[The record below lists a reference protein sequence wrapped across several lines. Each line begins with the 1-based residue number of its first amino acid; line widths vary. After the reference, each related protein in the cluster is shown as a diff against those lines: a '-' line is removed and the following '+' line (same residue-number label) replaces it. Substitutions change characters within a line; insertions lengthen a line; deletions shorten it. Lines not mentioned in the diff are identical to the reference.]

1 MQALF
6 SQLVAGLS
14 LGSILLLAALG
25 LALTFGQMG
34 VINMAHGEFMMAGAY
49 TAFVAQGLIADA
61 GTSLLLAIPLGFLV
75 GGVMGVVLEAT
86 LIRRMYHRPLDTLLV
101 TWGVSL
107 ILQQAARDIFGAP
120 NVDVRAPT
128 WLSGSVNIGVTQV
141 PAARLFILVLA
152 LTAVVG
158 LSTLLKMTPLGR
170 RIRGVVQNRDLAETV
185 GISTR
190 STDRL
195 TFFIGS
201 GLAGI
206 AGVALTLLG
215 STGPTLGTSYIV
227 DAFLVVVAGG
237 IGQIKGAVI
246 AAFGLGLLQ
255 ATFEYSTTAS
265 IDLRFLIG
273 PNGAGKT
280 TLVDA
285 ITGLAPAT
293 GSVRFGRTELIG
305 KKVHRIARLGVGR
318 TFQTASVFEELT
330 VLQNLDIAAGTGR
343 SALSLLR
350 RRSSVPPVVEQA
362 MDIVGLTAQRDRPAG
377 ALAHGQ
383 KQWLEIGMLLVQ
395 NARVL
400 LLDEPVAGMSA
411 DERVQ
416 TGELLRR
423 IGAER
428 TVVVVEHDMDFMRS
442 FATSVT
448 VLHAGKVL
456 SAGTVAQVQADPKVQ
471 EVYLGRAEV
480 AQ

>member
-14 LGSILLLAALG
+14 LGSVLLLAALG

-49 TAFVAQGLIADA
+49 TAFVAKGLIADA

-107 ILQQAARDIFGAP
+107 ILQQTARDIFGAP
-120 NVDVRAPT
+120 NVDVRAPS
-128 WLSGSVNIGVTQV
+128 WLSGSVNIGITHV

-152 LTAVVG
+152 VAAVVG
-158 LSTLLKMTPLGR
+158 LSLLLKMTALGR

-265 IDLRFLIG
+265 V
-273 PNGAGKT
+273 A
-280 TLVDA
+280 
-285 ITGLAPAT
+285 
-293 GSVRFGRTELIG
+293 
-305 KKVHRIARLGVGR
+305 KVM
-318 TFQTASVFEELT
+318 VF
-330 VLQNLDIAAGTGR
+330 
-343 SALSLLR
+343 
-350 RRSSVPPVVEQA
+350 
-362 MDIVGLTAQRDRPAG
+362 
-377 ALAHGQ
+377 
-383 KQWLEIGMLLVQ
+383 
-395 NARVL
+395 
-400 LLDEPVAGMSA
+400 
-411 DERVQ
+411 
-416 TGELLRR
+416 
-423 IGAER
+423 
-428 TVVVVEHDMDFMRS
+428 VVVVVFLQLRPQGIFSVRTRS
-442 FATSVT
+442 LA
-448 VLHAGKVL
+448 
-456 SAGTVAQVQADPKVQ
+456 
-471 EVYLGRAEV
+471 
-480 AQ
+480 

>member
-14 LGSILLLAALG
+14 LGSVLLLAALG

-49 TAFVAQGLIADA
+49 TAFVVQGGIADA
-61 GTSLLLAIPLGFLV
+61 GTSLILAIPLGFLV
-75 GGVMGVVLEAT
+75 GGVMGVILEAT

-120 NVDVRAPT
+120 NVDVRAPR
-128 WLSGSVNIGVTQV
+128 WLSGSVSLGITQV
-141 PAARLFILVLA
+141 PAARLFILLLA
-152 LTAVVG
+152 AAAVIG
-158 LSTLLKMTPLGR
+158 LSLLLKTTPLGR

-215 STGPTLGTSYIV
+215 SAGPTLGTSYIV

-237 IGQIKGAVI
+237 IGQIRGAVI

-265 IDLRFLIG
+265 IAKVMVFVVIVVFLQIRPQG
-273 PNGAGKT
+273 
-280 TLVDA
+280 
-285 ITGLAPAT
+285 IF
-293 GSVRFGRTELIG
+293 SVRT
-305 KKVHRIARLGVGR
+305 
-318 TFQTASVFEELT
+318 
-330 VLQNLDIAAGTGR
+330 R
-343 SALSLLR
+343 S
-350 RRSSVPPVVEQA
+350 
-362 MDIVGLTAQRDRPAG
+362 
-377 ALAHGQ
+377 LA
-383 KQWLEIGMLLVQ
+383 
-395 NARVL
+395 
-400 LLDEPVAGMSA
+400 
-411 DERVQ
+411 
-416 TGELLRR
+416 
-423 IGAER
+423 
-428 TVVVVEHDMDFMRS
+428 
-442 FATSVT
+442 
-448 VLHAGKVL
+448 
-456 SAGTVAQVQADPKVQ
+456 
-471 EVYLGRAEV
+471 
-480 AQ
+480 

>member
-1 MQALF
+1 MHALF

-34 VINMAHGEFMMAGAY
+34 VINMAHGEFIMAGAY
-49 TAFVAQGLIADA
+49 TAFVVQGIVSDA
-61 GTSLLLAIPLGFLV
+61 GISLLLAIPLGFLV
-75 GGVMGVVLEAT
+75 GGLMGVILEAT

-120 NVDVRAPT
+120 NVEVRAPS
-128 WLSGSVNIGVTQV
+128 WLAGGVDIGITQI

-152 LTAVVG
+152 VAAVVG
-158 LSTLLKMTPLGR
+158 LSLLLKLTPLGR
-170 RIRGVVQNRDLAETV
+170 RIRGVVQNRDLAETI

-265 IDLRFLIG
+265 IAKVIVFVVIVVFLQIRPQG
-273 PNGAGKT
+273 
-280 TLVDA
+280 
-285 ITGLAPAT
+285 IF
-293 GSVRFGRTELIG
+293 SVRT
-305 KKVHRIARLGVGR
+305 
-318 TFQTASVFEELT
+318 
-330 VLQNLDIAAGTGR
+330 R
-343 SALSLLR
+343 S
-350 RRSSVPPVVEQA
+350 
-362 MDIVGLTAQRDRPAG
+362 
-377 ALAHGQ
+377 LA
-383 KQWLEIGMLLVQ
+383 
-395 NARVL
+395 
-400 LLDEPVAGMSA
+400 
-411 DERVQ
+411 
-416 TGELLRR
+416 
-423 IGAER
+423 
-428 TVVVVEHDMDFMRS
+428 
-442 FATSVT
+442 
-448 VLHAGKVL
+448 
-456 SAGTVAQVQADPKVQ
+456 
-471 EVYLGRAEV
+471 
-480 AQ
+480 